1 MELKD
6 LIKVIER
13 FIPDYKNSVTDETLL
28 TDLGLSSLDMMIL
41 ICEIEKIYKIDIDL
55 TMLKNIKTVKDF
67 YAAVMQ

>member
-13 FIPDYKNSVTDETLL
+13 FIPDYRNSVTDETLL

-41 ICEIEKIYKIDIDL
+41 ICKIEKIYKIDIDL

-67 YAAVMQ
+67 YAAVIQ

>member
-13 FIPDYKNSVTDETLL
+13 FIPDYKNSVTTETLL

-41 ICEIEKIYKIDIDL
+41 ICEIEKTYKIDVDL
-55 TMLKNIKTVKDF
+55 TMLKGVKTVKDF
-67 YAAVMQ
+67 YTAVI